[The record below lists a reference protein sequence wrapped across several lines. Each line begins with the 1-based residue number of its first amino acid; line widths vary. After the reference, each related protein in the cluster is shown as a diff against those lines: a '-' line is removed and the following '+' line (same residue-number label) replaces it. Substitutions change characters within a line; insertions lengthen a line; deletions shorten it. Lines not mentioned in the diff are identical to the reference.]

1 MITIVTLLVQG
12 AIKMLP
18 NKYLSK
24 RRRQEKVNIAVQGYK
39 RKELNRKKDNNTTK
53 EFLDE
58 SDAFLNAYV
67 NNINYL
73 E

>member
-1 MITIVTLLVQG
+1 MIVTLPAQRT
-12 AIKMLP
+12 IKMLP

-39 RKELNRKKDNNTTK
+39 RKELNRKKGNNTTK
-53 EFLDE
+53 EFSDE
-58 SDAFLNAYV
+58 SDAFLNAYL
-67 NNINYL
+67 NDINYL